1 MSLKTLREA
10 LCREQVATDWPDDVR
25 AAVTDLTHLID
36 QHQPLGPD
44 GMHGD
49 QHTPTCGCPMTPT
62 GAVDLVAALR
72 ASVEDAKRRR
82 EAAGR

>member
-25 AAVTDLTHLID
+25 ADVADLVRLID
-36 QHQPLGPD
+36 QHRPLGTD

-49 QHTPTCGCPMTPT
+49 QHTP
-62 GAVDLVAALR
+62 AVAR
-72 ASVEDAKRRR
+72 
-82 EAAGR
+82 